1 MWRAIYID
9 KVKRYEMLK
18 SDAEKIYKKAILENM
33 PNEAVKN
40 ALAKAD
46 FGSGRVVLISVGKAG
61 WEMAKTAYE
70 LLGERIDKGVVIT
83 KYDHIPKS
91 VKCKMQNAKCD
102 KEGSS
107 LVGHLGCIELHEAGH
122 PVVDFNGI
130 KATKR
135 ALEVTKD
142 LGERDTVLFLVSGGG
157 SALFES
163 VSCPLEKMQALTK
176 KLLEC
181 GANINEINALRKHI
195 SDVKGGKFATHI
207 YPASVFA
214 VVLSDVVGNDLSTIA
229 SGPATADTTTVE
241 YCLDIVK
248 RYGIELD
255 SELEALIKRETP
267 KEITNATHIVSG
279 SVSELCISAKKEA
292 ERLGYR
298 AEIVRDTVTDDAAV
312 LSEEIKSLV
321 LANAGAKEKR
331 AYIFG
336 GEITIKIKG
345 NGKGGRNQEL
355 ALLCGEHIKG
365 KENMAVFCVGSDGTD
380 GPTDAAGGF
389 VLGDTYEKI
398 AKSGKSPEEY
408 LKNNDSY
415 NALAL
420 CDGLIFTGATGT
432 NVNDL
437 YVLLINGSID

>member
-1 MWRAIYID
+1 
-9 KVKRYEMLK
+9 MLK
-18 SDAEKIYKKAILENM
+18 SDAEKIYKRAILENM

-40 ALAKAD
+40 ALARAD
-46 FGSGRVVLISVGKAG
+46 FGNGRVVLISVGKAG
-61 WEMAKTAYE
+61 WEMAKTAHE
-70 LLGERIDKGVVIT
+70 LLGKRIDSGVVIT
-83 KYDHIPKS
+83 KYKH
-91 VKCKMQNAKCD
+91 AKG
-102 KEGSS
+102 E
-107 LVGHLGCIELHEAGH
+107 LGNIEIYEAGH
-122 PVVDFNGI
+122 PVVDESGI
-130 KATKR
+130 CATKR
-135 ALEVTKD
+135 ALELTKD
-142 LGERDTVLFLVSGGG
+142 LKENDTVLFLVSGGG

-181 GANINEINALRKHI
+181 GANINEINAIRKHI

-241 YCLDIVK
+241 YCLDIVN

-255 SELEALIKRETP
+255 DQLEALIKRETP
-267 KEITNATHIVSG
+267 KEIKNAKHIVSG
-279 SVSELCISAKKEA
+279 SVTELCQSAKREA
-292 ERLGYR
+292 VRLGYR
-298 AEIVRDTVTDDAAV
+298 AEIVRDDVTCDATA

-321 LANAGAKEKR
+321 LENEGTKEKR

-345 NGKGGRNQEL
+345 GGKGGRNQEL

-365 KENMAVFCVGSDGTD
+365 RSNMAVFCVGSDGTD
-380 GPTDAAGGF
+380 GPTDAAGGISF
-389 VLGDTYEKI
+389 GDTYEKI
-398 AKSGKSPEEY
+398 AKSSKSAEEY

-437 YVLLINGSID
+437 YVLLINESID